1 LAAALRAHAE
11 GLYCLQAAVELLIG
25 HRRWLCRD
33 DFLGRF
39 VGLVPE
45 TAGGGGVLAVVSW
58 RAAVRALSSG
68 RLPCAG
74 SEGSVLRIAASIAG
88 GVPVNLSEC
97 LSTLDES
104 TIGLVVGA
112 VLRAG
117 GGTASWGVGAGWGER
132 R

>member
-1 LAAALRAHAE
+1 MRAHTE

-25 HRRWLCRD
+25 HRRWLGRD
-33 DFLGRF
+33 DFVGRF

-45 TAGGGGVLAVVSW
+45 TAGGGVLAVVAW

-68 RLPCAG
+68 RLPGSG
-74 SEGSVLRIAASIAG
+74 SEGSVPRIAASIAG
-88 GVPVNLSEC
+88 GVPVDLSEC
-97 LSTLDES
+97 LSTLDEPN
-104 TIGLVVGA
+104 IGPVVDA

-117 GGTASWGVGAGWGER
+117 HCTASWGVAAGWGER

>member
-1 LAAALRAHAE
+1 LAAALREHAE

-25 HRRWLCRD
+25 HRRWLGRD
-33 DFLGRF
+33 EF
-39 VGLVPE
+39 VGLVPD
-45 TAGGGGVLAVVSW
+45 TAGGGVLAVVAW

-68 RLPCAG
+68 RLPCSG

-88 GVPVNLSEC
+88 GVPVDLSEC

-104 TIGLVVGA
+104 TVGLVVDA

-117 GGTASWGVGAGWGER
+117 GRPASWGVGAGWGER